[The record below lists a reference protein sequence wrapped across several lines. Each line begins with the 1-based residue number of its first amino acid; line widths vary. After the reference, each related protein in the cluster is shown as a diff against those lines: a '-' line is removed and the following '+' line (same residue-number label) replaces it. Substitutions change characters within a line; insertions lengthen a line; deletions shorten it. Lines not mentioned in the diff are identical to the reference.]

1 MTNGNNVTRS
11 RIVDYERKKKWNS
24 PEFLVRVR
32 DICNDICICIYPRN
46 VVQSVDRGKQ
56 ETIDLEMCTC
66 NLDIE
71 RKKKNFYNCYSSAS
85 LMHLMYLEW
94 THVHTCYAMYHK
106 RKNVKKITIFI
117 ALFRKNRRVEYF
129 FNYVSL
135 AINFPPAVPRKI

>member
-1 MTNGNNVTRS
+1 MESKHNYVTNGNNVTRS

-66 NLDIE
+66 NLDFE
-71 RKKKNFYNCYSSAS
+71 RKKEKIFIIAT
-85 LMHLMYLEW
+85 LLHLSCISCIW
-94 THVHTCYAMYHK
+94 NGHTCIRVTRCIISVKMW
-106 RKNVKKITIFI
+106 KKITIFI
-117 ALFRKNRRVEYF
+117 ALFRKIV
-129 FNYVSL
+129 VSN
-135 AINFPPAVPRKI
+135 IFSITYP